1 MDKARA
7 LLYSILRFCSG
18 ETDIV
23 DMEEAPTA
31 SSLSAGRG
39 LSGGEETLL
48 RRFAAGCWK
57 KSIRVLAGAAIAVEI
72 SEAVCGVAG
81 TLVFAVVPLLCLRRI
96 ISSFFTQ
103 I

>member
-1 MDKARA
+1 MD
-7 LLYSILRFCSG
+7 I
-18 ETDIV
+18 I

-48 RRFAAGCWK
+48 TRFAAGCWK

-81 TLVFAVVPLLCLRRI
+81 TPVFAVVERLPFLCFHQIELSIFIQFKIHTQYKLL
-96 ISSFFTQ
+96 
-103 I
+103 